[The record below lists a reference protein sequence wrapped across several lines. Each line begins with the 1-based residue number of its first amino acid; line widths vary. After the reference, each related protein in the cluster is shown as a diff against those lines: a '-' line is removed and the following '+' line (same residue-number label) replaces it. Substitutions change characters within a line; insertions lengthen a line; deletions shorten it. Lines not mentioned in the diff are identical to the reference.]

1 MMMKYA
7 KIAGLVAVLAVAV
20 TGIASAEGKFDK
32 VLKARQSWMQIYSF
46 NLGNLGAMAK
56 GKAPYDAAKASA
68 FAENLLAAASMKNG
82 AMWPAGS
89 DNSVLGDKT
98 RAKPEIWST
107 YPKVAEKGKALVA
120 AAQNLVKVAGSGL
133 DALKGGVGTAGKAC
147 GGCHKPFREKKK

>member
-32 VLKARQSWMQIYSF
+32 VLKARQSLMQIYSF

-56 GKAPYDAAKASA
+56 GKVAYDAAKAQD
-68 FAENLLAAASMKNG
+68 FADNLLAAASMKNG

-120 AAQNLVKVAGSGL
+120 AAQNLVKVAGTGL
-133 DALKGGVGTAGKAC
+133 DGLKGGVGTAGKAC